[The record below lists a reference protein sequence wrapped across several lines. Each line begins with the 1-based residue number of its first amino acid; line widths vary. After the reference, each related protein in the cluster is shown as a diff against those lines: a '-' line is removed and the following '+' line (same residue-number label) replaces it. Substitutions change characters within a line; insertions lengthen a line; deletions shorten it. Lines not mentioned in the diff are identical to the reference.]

1 MDRMSFDSLKFSTWI
16 SNLDQVEKFS
26 EWILD
31 FYTFESS
38 RRKHSQLHFCE
49 CACVRLSRSYSR
61 VIRTISVCHEI
72 TIAQCHIIATS
83 HVCVCVCVR
92 IDLLFLMKSLAT
104 GFPHKPHPT
113 PPNHQPN
120 VITIPC
126 ILLCVCY
133 VCSVRLIWACCRS
146 KSPKW

>member
-1 MDRMSFDSLKFSTWI
+1 MSFDSLKFSTS

-83 HVCVCVCVR
+83 HVCVCVFEWIYYFWWNLLLLGSLTSLIPRRR
-92 IDLLFLMKSLAT
+92 IISQMSLLF
-104 GFPHKPHPT
+104 H
-113 PPNHQPN
+113 
-120 VITIPC
+120 VYC
-126 ILLCVCY
+126 CVCAMCA
-133 VCSVRLIWACCRS
+133 VCD
-146 KSPKW
+146 

>member
-1 MDRMSFDSLKFSTWI
+1 MSFDSLKFSTS

-83 HVCVCVCVR
+83 HVCVCVCSNGSIIFDEISCYWVPSQASSHAAESSAKCHYYSMY
-92 IDLLFLMKSLAT
+92 IA
-104 GFPHKPHPT
+104 
-113 PPNHQPN
+113 
-120 VITIPC
+120 VC
-126 ILLCVCY
+126 VLCVQCAINMGM
-133 VCSVRLIWACCRS
+133 L
-146 KSPKW
+146 